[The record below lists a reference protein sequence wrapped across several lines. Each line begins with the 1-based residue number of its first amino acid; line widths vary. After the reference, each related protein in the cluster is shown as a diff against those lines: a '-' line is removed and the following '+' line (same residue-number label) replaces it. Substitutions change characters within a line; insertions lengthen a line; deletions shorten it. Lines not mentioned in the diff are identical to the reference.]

1 MMNKTKRVP
10 VHRIV
15 AVPKCRNFVERRVTP
30 SFEKGPDALPNPGLF
45 FTLLRD
51 FAGFG

>member
-1 MMNKTKRVP
+1 VQG
-10 VHRIV
+10 IV
-15 AVPKCRNFVERRVTP
+15 TVPKCRNFVERQVTP
-30 SFEKGPDALPNPGLF
+30 CFEKSPDALPNPGFF